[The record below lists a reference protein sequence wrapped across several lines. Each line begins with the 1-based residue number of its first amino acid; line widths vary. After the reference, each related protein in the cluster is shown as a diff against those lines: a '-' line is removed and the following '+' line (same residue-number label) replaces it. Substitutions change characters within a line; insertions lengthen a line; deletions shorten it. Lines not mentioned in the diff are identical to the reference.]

1 MARIPVLRVQQFTKG
16 SLSAIGREVDRAEKN
31 SRNGDI
37 DETRTE
43 YNVAIKDAEGGTLY
57 RAWNAWRVEHGCSEQ
72 KINKTMTAFEGIV
85 LTASPEVFQSF
96 GWNPETP
103 EGTSFEVR
111 LKCQDFLISQYNF
124 VRDVIGEDKILS
136 ATIHFDEKTPH
147 IQLYYIPAVEYVN
160 QKQYEKDKNGHIV
173 RNEKGSPVYARDKD
187 GKIITE
193 RVEGTRIN
201 RGSFWSN
208 LGGKNSYNM
217 LQTNHFETL
226 KEEYPHLNL
235 ERGKEGS
242 TAEHRTKN
250 QWEKEMMDEVKDNLD
265 NEIAEKSVQV
275 EEIETKIVEHQENL
289 RGYEERLQKYEEM
302 SVDIEQVEVSGKK
315 ILGGVI
321 LKEDNLNRLKEQ
333 AKAYIANK
341 PRIEALNEREHSLDE
356 REQALQLREQAVE
369 KRENSIGDKEAE
381 MLKWE
386 GIYYSQVQEYK
397 YLKVDLRA
405 EVEKEKK
412 QYIEL
417 YKEQLALNNEHS
429 KLKSLVAEQSEE
441 ITKLK
446 AENAS
451 LRVSNEE
458 KVKQAVK
465 TATEP
470 LRGQIEALKEKLT
483 NMAKTISAM
492 LMAMRYIRDEFAGI
506 VSEAFLNATI
516 RKGNDWLAE
525 DGFIERSKNRDSR
538 IVSAVREEVALDL
551 TYKNGS
557 RGKGLYHDNLL
568 VSPAKTFKEA
578 KELFPKCTITNEVKE
593 RANEQVL

>member
-37 DETRTE
+37 DEMRTE

-147 IQLYYIPAVEYVN
+147 IQLYYIPAVDYVN
-160 QKQYEKDKNGHIV
+160 QKQYEKDKDGHIV

-201 RGSFWSN
+201 RGGFWSN

-226 KEEYPHLNL
+226 KKEYPHLNL

-250 QWEKEMMDEVKDNLD
+250 QWEKEMMNEVKDNLD

-302 SVDIEQVEVSGKK
+302 SVGIGEVEVSGKK

-417 YKEQLALNNEHS
+417 YKEQLGLNNEHS

-451 LRVSNEE
+451 LIE
-458 KVKQAVK
+458 KAKQDVK

-470 LRGQIEALKEKLT
+470 LQRQIETLQSKVSELTERVRTTLEKCYMSISAICKAVGMLKYDDSQGYKVYGLSEKQDRLIDAISNYSANLAENDGLDDVADDIRKHIGISNGIQKEIKELEPKTKEK
-483 NMAKTISAM
+483 
-492 LMAMRYIRDEFAGI
+492 
-506 VSEAFLNATI
+506 
-516 RKGNDWLAE
+516 DWE
-525 DGFIERSKNRDSR
+525 K
-538 IVSAVREEVALDL
+538 
-551 TYKNGS
+551 
-557 RGKGLYHDNLL
+557 
-568 VSPAKTFKEA
+568 
-578 KELFPKCTITNEVKE
+578 
-593 RANEQVL
+593 

>member
-43 YNVAIKDAEGGTLY
+43 YNVTIKEAEGGTLY

-103 EGTSFEVR
+103 EGISFEVR

-147 IQLYYIPAVEYVN
+147 IQLYYIPAVDYVN
-160 QKQYEKDKNGHIV
+160 QKQYEKDKDGHIV

-201 RGSFWSN
+201 RGGFWSN

-302 SVDIEQVEVSGKK
+302 SVGIGEVEVSGKK

-341 PRIEALNEREHSLDE
+341 PRIEAIDEREHSLDE
-356 REQALQLREQAVE
+356 REQALRLREQAA
-369 KRENSIGDKEAE
+369 K
-381 MLKWE
+381 
-386 GIYYSQVQEYK
+386 
-397 YLKVDLRA
+397 
-405 EVEKEKK
+405 EKEQAAAQLK
-412 QYIEL
+412 QKFEEKYNA
-417 YKEQLALNNEHS
+417 QLTLNENFQ
-429 KLKSLVAEQSEE
+429 KLTKLSTDLVNATRKQV
-441 ITKLK
+441 TKMDALK

-451 LRVSNEE
+451 LRASNEE
-458 KVKQAVK
+458 KIEQAVK

-470 LRGQIEALKEKLT
+470 LKGRIEALEERLT
-483 NMAKTISAM
+483 NMAKTISVM
-492 LMAMRYIRDEFAGI
+492 LMAMRYIRDKFAGI
-506 VSEAFLNATI
+506 VSEAFLNAAI
-516 RKGNDWLAE
+516 KKGNDWLAE
-525 DGFIERSKNRDSR
+525 DGFVERSKNRDSR

-551 TYKNGS
+551 NYKNGGL
-557 RGKGLYHDNLL
+557 GKGLYHDNLL
-568 VSPAKTFKEA
+568 VFPAKTFKEA